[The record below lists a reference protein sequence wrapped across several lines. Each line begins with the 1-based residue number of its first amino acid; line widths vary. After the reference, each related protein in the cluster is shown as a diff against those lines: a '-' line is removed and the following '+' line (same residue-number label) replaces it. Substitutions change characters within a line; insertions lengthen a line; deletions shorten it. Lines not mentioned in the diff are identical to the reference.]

1 MLSEDLGLHQVK
13 FTFEIHSTG
22 ELSKFLVCVYG
33 LAYDEK
39 PKYQELKKILL
50 DGLAMS
56 GIPYD
61 GPLEF
66 STAGCTQNHC
76 AAKASK
82 VSKRVW
88 ELFLKSPA

>member
-1 MLSEDLGLHQVK
+1 MKFASE
-13 FTFEIHSTG
+13 IPSTG

-50 DGLAMS
+50 DGLKRS

-66 STAGCTQNHC
+66 STAGCAQNHC

-88 ELFLKSPA
+88 EFFLKSPA